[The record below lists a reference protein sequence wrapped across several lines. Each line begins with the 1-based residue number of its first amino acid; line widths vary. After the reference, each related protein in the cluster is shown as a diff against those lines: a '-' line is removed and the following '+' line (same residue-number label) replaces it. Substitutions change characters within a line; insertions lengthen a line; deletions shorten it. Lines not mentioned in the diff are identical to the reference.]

1 MRTHRLLLSS
11 RQIFSF
17 LYTVKKVHLLGDGIL
32 RFSFFLHLRER
43 KCKQSITSDTIVY
56 FRSGDDYDNCLL
68 SDEAQINNFN
78 DLDYDTSWNV
88 YLLSNDCTNGQGP
101 NYNCY
106 RPIERDYNIAQRII
120 RDRIR
125 VTNLRQCEDA
135 CDNSNLF
142 NCRIFAYTT
151 NLNSNYNCYLS
162 DRYGT
167 ELDTGF
173 DLIRDFDTD
182 VYEKAFNCN
191 NQDYYYKNSRLVT
204 EGNGLVHT
212 L

>member
-1 MRTHRLLLSS
+1 MHW
-11 RQIFSF
+11 
-17 LYTVKKVHLLGDGIL
+17 LGDSIL
-32 RFSFFLHLRER
+32 RFSFYIYEDGNVSNPLHQIQL
-43 KCKQSITSDTIVY
+43 Y

-78 DLDYDTSWNV
+78 DLDYDVSWNV
-88 YLLSNDCTNGQGP
+88 YLLSNDCTNGGLP

-106 RPIERDYNIAQRII
+106 RPIERDYNIAQRIV

-135 CDNSNLF
+135 CDNSGNLF
-142 NCRIFAYTT
+142 NCRIFAYST
-151 NLNSNYNCYLS
+151 NINSNYNCYLS

-191 NQDYYYKNSRLVT
+191 NQNQDYYKNSRA
-204 EGNGLVHT
+204 EGIYGIIEIIIIIVL
-212 L
+212 LCQQQLMLLMYLRCI

>member
-17 LYTVKKVHLLGDGIL
+17 LYTVKKVHWLGDGIL
-32 RFSFFLHLRER
+32 RFPFFYIYENGNVSNPLHQIQL
-43 KCKQSITSDTIVY
+43 CI